1 MNDNEILARLI
12 LGNLRDKTASIAMLR
27 NLTLF
32 IKRKRTICSVN
43 CLKMEQSLPQKTDL
57 CG

>member
-12 LGNLRDKTASIAMLR
+12 LGNLSDKTASIAMSKK
-27 NLTLF
+27 LTLF

-57 CG
+57 